1 MSVILWM
8 IRSLLFPLITHH
20 PCCHFHFSIRK
31 FMLISD
37 QHLHSLTVMNIYFAV
52 PSLSFFWWTEI
63 ELWLNFHV
71 LFFYRI
77 CIANLNAS
85 PCFWKSLVIS
95 AVELVCLT
103 PETHP
108 NYEYIFKDIWCT
120 TLRCSDFLKLPT
132 QVARTL
138 GRLSAPTPSAL
149 SKQMSRWSSLIL
161 GDPTTPCSNL
171 KICVVTHRDE
181 CQHLLHGSRLHILVL
196 IWQGSYRAR
205 D

>member
-37 QHLHSLTVMNIYFAV
+37 QHNICTHSQWWIFTLL
-52 PSLSFFWWTEI
+52 SLVWVFFWWTEI

-108 NYEYIFKDIWCT
+108 SYEYIFKDIWCT
-120 TLRCSDFLKLPT
+120 TLRCSDFLKL
-132 QVARTL
+132 

-149 SKQMSRWSSLIL
+149 SKQVSRWSSLIL
-161 GDPTTPCSNL
+161 RDPTTPCSNL